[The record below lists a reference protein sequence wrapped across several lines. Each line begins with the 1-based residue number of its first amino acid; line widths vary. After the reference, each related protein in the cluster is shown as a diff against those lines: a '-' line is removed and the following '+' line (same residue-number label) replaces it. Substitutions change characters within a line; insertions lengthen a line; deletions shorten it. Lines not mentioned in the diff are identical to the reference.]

1 MKKYTLI
8 AGVVA
13 VLASSQAN
21 AGQFYID
28 TGVDWDGGDNT
39 DVAVNQN
46 TTGWIDE
53 MLYEYSS
60 NSTVDCS
67 LASILSGA
75 TCGISST
82 GGIDLTD
89 FASFDASIPTNAVT
103 DFTPQEKEGNVR
115 GGVDANSN
123 NGYGN
128 TNWQITFNFDL
139 VGTIREI
146 GGELV
151 SNFTSGSVKFY
162 YFDQVRYN
170 DPVGFPDLS
179 DVVSELFTIDVTSTN
194 NVNGQGQ
201 FLNGKISSVGAG
213 SVNGVDAG
221 DVFNFAEG
229 SFGDLLGRDISISS
243 IVDYN
248 TDPIDTTG
256 INPLAATFELG
267 GEHDGSVKF
276 AVVPEPSTIAL
287 MGLGL
292 LGVAGASRRRK
303 TQ

>member
-13 VLASSQAN
+13 VLASSQVN

-28 TGVDWDGGDNT
+28 TGFDFDAGDNT

-53 MLYEYSS
+53 MLYEYTS
-60 NSTVDCS
+60 NSTVNCS
-67 LASILSGA
+67 IGSLLSGA
-75 TCGISST
+75 TCGISSS
-82 GGIDLTD
+82 GGVDLTD
-89 FASFDASIPTNAVT
+89 INSFFASVTTNVVNGL
-103 DFTPQEKEGNVR
+103 TPQEENGNFFVP
-115 GGVDANSN
+115 DANSN

-128 TNWQITFNFDL
+128 DNWRITFDFDIN
-139 VGTIREI
+139 GTISQI
-146 GGELV
+146 GSDFV
-151 SNFTSGSVKFY
+151 SDFTSGSIRFH
-162 YFDQVRYN
+162 YFDQLRI
-170 DPVGFPDLS
+170 DAADATTQLS
-179 DVVSELFTIDVTSTN
+179 DIVTELFTIDVFSTTN
-194 NVNGQGQ
+194 ALGGGQL
-201 FLNGKISSVGAG
+201 LNGKVSSVGTG

-221 DVFNFAEG
+221 DVFNFKEG
-229 SFGDLLGRDISISS
+229 SFGSLLSEEISISS
-243 IVDYN
+243 LVDYN
-248 TDPIDTTG
+248 TDQIDPLA
-256 INPLAATFELG
+256 IDPLAATFELG